1 EFGRIMGKATISL
14 RQSSKKNRHI
24 NSQKIFSICF
34 ALKAVQNRATILTLS
49 MVFLSVI
56 MDFVLGL
63 TMLHYYS
70 DSCGVYCWRSSH
82 YPCLQVYVSLN
93 SLGRVIRLYDHERR
107 VRNECCRYKKNA
119 IKTTQPRTQLVQN
132 ISEHLRSQ
140 HTINPTDQMDSAILT
155 QVYDQVI
162 LTLHLSILSKRIRH
176 IKG

>member
-1 EFGRIMGKATISL
+1 MKGSSVCPMLIGKV
-14 RQSSKKNRHI
+14 

-93 SLGRVIRLYDHERR
+93 SLGRVIRLLH
-107 VRNECCRYKKNA
+107 NEKVQDSNPECFFIPK
-119 IKTTQPRTQLVQN
+119 LQN

-140 HTINPTDQMDSAILT
+140 HTINPTDQMDRPIIIT
-155 QVYDQVI
+155 MVK
-162 LTLHLSILSKRIRH
+162 LTLHLSILSK
-176 IKG
+176 KTPKTKD